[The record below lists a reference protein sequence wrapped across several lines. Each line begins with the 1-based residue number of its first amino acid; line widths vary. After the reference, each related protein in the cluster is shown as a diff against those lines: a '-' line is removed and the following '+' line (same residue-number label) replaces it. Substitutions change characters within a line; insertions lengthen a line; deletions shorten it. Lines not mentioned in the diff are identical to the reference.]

1 MVGTLLLTGTPN
13 NLMAKIG
20 LMVLV
25 GVVVNNGIV
34 LIDHINNLRKRGLPR
49 HEAVLEGCR
58 ERFRPILMTACTTI
72 LGLVPLAF
80 GTSGIF
86 ELRYFPL
93 ARTVMGGLIA
103 STALTLIV
111 LPVYYELFDDLATWV
126 KRMWYLSSP
135 ASPAS
140 EPQPSPAVGD

>member
-1 MVGTLLLTGTPN
+1 
-13 NLMAKIG
+13 
-20 LMVLV
+20 
-25 GVVVNNGIV
+25 
-34 LIDHINNLRKRGLPR
+34 
-49 HEAVLEGCR
+49 
-58 ERFRPILMTACTTI
+58 MTACTTI
-72 LGLVPLAF
+72 LGLDPLAF

-93 ARTVMGGLIA
+93 ARTEMGGLLS

-135 ASPAS
+135 SAPPA